1 MHKKGYFNTFSLIS
15 LLNFKTPKSF
25 LENFID
31 IICAEKA
38 CITHSHRIFLKIFFG
53 IAFLRQMRY
62 NIHMEDKNFYQ
73 TRNQKNLEKIE
84 YLKEELP
91 AFAEDYFIGIEN
103 QTSTLTRLNYAYDLR
118 IFFDYLVK
126 KVFKGKSVQD
136 LTLND
141 LELVQS
147 YDIERF
153 LSYLNRYTFNGKL
166 ESCNERAKARKL
178 SSVRALFKYFF
189 SKERIKVDNA
199 AKVSLPKIHDKEIIR
214 LEINEVAD
222 LLNCADS
229 GIGMSAHQRA
239 FHDKTKIRDVA
250 ILTLFLGTG
259 IRISELV
266 GLNNEDIDFT
276 NYSFRVTRKG
286 GNQTILYFSEE
297 VADALARYI
306 AFKEESK
313 DIPSDEHALF
323 LSLKMKRISIRAV
336 ENLVKKYSQIIAPLK
351 KISPHKLRSTYGTQL
366 YRETQD
372 IYIVAD
378 VLGHKDVN
386 TTKKHYAAISEDIRR
401 SVAGKV
407 KLRSNDEDK

>member
-1 MHKKGYFNTFSLIS
+1 M
-15 LLNFKTPKSF
+15 
-25 LENFID
+25 EN
-31 IICAEKA
+31 
-38 CITHSHRIFLKIFFG
+38 
-53 IAFLRQMRY
+53 
-62 NIHMEDKNFYQ
+62 KNFYQ
-73 TRNQKNLEKIE
+73 QRNHKNLEKIT
-84 YLKEELP
+84 YLLEELP
-91 AFAEDYFIGIEN
+91 PFVEDYFIGIEN
-103 QTSTLTRLNYAYDLR
+103 KTSTLTRLNYAYDLR

-126 KVFKGKSVQD
+126 KVFKNRTISSLILQD
-136 LTLND
+136 LEN
-141 LELVQS
+141 VQS

-153 LSYLNRYTFNGKL
+153 LNYLNSYTFNGKA

-178 SSVRALFKYFF
+178 SSVRAMFKYFF
-189 SKERIKVDNA
+189 SRDRMRVDNA
-199 AKVSLPKIHDKEIIR
+199 AKISLPKIHDKEIIR
-214 LEINEVAD
+214 LEVNEVAA
-222 LLNCADS
+222 LLDCADT
-229 GIGMSAHQRA
+229 GIGMSEHQRA

-297 VADALARYI
+297 VADALAQYI
-306 AFKEESK
+306 AYKEDNK
-313 DIPSDEHALF
+313 DIPSGEHALF
-323 LSLKMKRISIRAV
+323 LSMKMKRISTRAV
-336 ENLVKKYSQIIAPLK
+336 ENLVKKYSKIIAPLK

-386 TTKKHYAAISEDIRR
+386 TTKKHYAAISDDLRR
-401 SVAGKV
+401 AAADKV
-407 KLRSNDEDK
+407 KLRDPNNPNDKNNN